1 MSEINHKRGDTFHYV
16 AALPDTV
23 DLAGATAKCQVRTV
37 AGAPIDDI
45 DVELRPDKTLTLR
58 KQITTHWPIGPAA
71 LDVQFTL
78 ANGDVV
84 STDTVSVQIK
94 RDVTL

>member
-1 MSEINHKRGDTFHYV
+1 MSEISHKRGDTFHYV
-16 AALPDTV
+16 GALPDTI
-23 DLAGATAKCQVRTV
+23 DLTGAAAKCQIRTV
-37 AGAPIDDI
+37 AGEPIDDI
-45 DVELRPDKTLTLR
+45 DVELRPDKTLILR
-58 KQITTHWPIGPAA
+58 KQITTHWPIGAAA

-78 ANGDVV
+78 TNGDVV